1 MAAAPAGGKV
11 VVTYGGFALDH
22 PEAGGALR
30 AAGLEL
36 VVSPRS
42 ADRTPAQLAEVL
54 GDAVAAIADA
64 DPFDADV
71 LGAASDL
78 KVIART
84 GVGLDSIDLEAAS
97 REGVVVT
104 TTPGTNH
111 ETVADHTLALMLAV
125 LRNLRRLDAD
135 VRGGGWRDFSLP
147 LSQLNGATVGLVGY
161 GAIGQAV
168 GRRVKAFG
176 AKLLVHDP
184 VGAPAG
190 EELVDLDDLLRRSQV
205 VVAAPAAGA
214 GDDEADR
221 RAPARPAAPGRRPR
235 QHLARADRRPGGA
248 GRGAPLRPPR
258 RRRARRLRGRAARPR
273 PPQRLRQRGDVAAL
287 RRDQRRVEPGDVADG
302 DQERAVDPRRSPA
315 RGDRQPRR
323 ARGDPVRQAMDDA
336 TYEEFKK
343 GIFARMWS
351 DVAPFV
357 TEIEDTETIPREKVW
372 PVLAEIGAF
381 GLLVPE
387 EYGGS
392 ELTVRQ
398 YLPIIAELAKVH
410 GGIRAAVH
418 VHNSIG
424 HALYELG
431 DERHRAEV
439 LPGARRRGEVG
450 RLRADRARPRDRR
463 RHRDDGRA
471 ARATT
476 WVVNGRKWLIT
487 NSDFASHFIVFAK
500 TIDGSERSSQHDPGP
515 ARRAGAHHRGAAG
528 DDGLQGRRARAADLH
543 RRRRPRRQPARRR
556 RRRDRQDGG
565 GAGDQPRLRRRLLA
579 RHRRVR
585 ARPLDRTR
593 QAADHLRPADRR
605 PPGGAALPR
614 RDGGRRARAAPDDR

>member
-84 GVGLDSIDLEAAS
+84 GVGLDSIDLDAAV

-135 VRGGGWRDFSLP
+135 VRRGGWRDFSLP

-205 VVAAPAAGA
+205 VSLHLPLAPETTKLIDARRLALLPPGA
-214 GDDEADR
+214 VVVNTSRGPIIDQEALIEALR
-221 RAPARPAAPGRRPR
+221 SGR
-235 QHLARADRRPGGA
+235 LGGA
-248 GRGAPLRPPR
+248 GLDVFEVEPPGSGPLTEFDNVVMSPHCGGISAESNLAMSRMATESVLAVLAGAPRGAIANP
-258 RRRARRLRGRAARPR
+258 
-273 PPQRLRQRGDVAAL
+273 D
-287 RRDQRRVEPGDVADG
+287 
-302 DQERAVDPRRSPA
+302 
-315 RGDRQPRR
+315 
-323 ARGDPVRQAMDDA
+323 
-336 TYEEFKK
+336 
-343 GIFARMWS
+343 
-351 DVAPFV
+351 
-357 TEIEDTETIPREKVW
+357 
-372 PVLAEIGAF
+372 VLA
-381 GLLVPE
+381 
-387 EYGGS
+387 
-392 ELTVRQ
+392 
-398 YLPIIAELAKVH
+398 
-410 GGIRAAVH
+410 
-418 VHNSIG
+418 
-424 HALYELG
+424 
-431 DERHRAEV
+431 
-439 LPGARRRGEVG
+439 
-450 RLRADRARPRDRR
+450 
-463 RHRDDGRA
+463 
-471 ARATT
+471 AT
-476 WVVNGRKWLIT
+476 R
-487 NSDFASHFIVFAK
+487 
-500 TIDGSERSSQHDPGP
+500 
-515 ARRAGAHHRGAAG
+515 
-528 DDGLQGRRARAADLH
+528 
-543 RRRRPRRQPARRR
+543 
-556 RRRDRQDGG
+556 
-565 GAGDQPRLRRRLLA
+565 
-579 RHRRVR
+579 
-585 ARPLDRTR
+585 
-593 QAADHLRPADRR
+593 
-605 PPGGAALPR
+605 
-614 RDGGRRARAAPDDR
+614 